1 MAMPKNKK
9 RANEA
14 DGGSGSSSPPLKRQ
28 KIVAASS
35 SSSTFTDEMASRF
48 LQLEQRLQLAEEEN
62 ARLHEELT
70 VVQPLQEENQRL
82 HALNGSMKESMQT

>member
-1 MAMPKNKK
+1 MSKK
-9 RANEA
+9 RTNEGEA
-14 DGGSGSSSPPLKRQ
+14 GSASSPPLKQQ

-35 SSSTFTDEMASRF
+35 SSSSSSVSNEEMAAEM
-48 LQLEQRLQLAEEEN
+48 LQLKQRLQLAEEEN